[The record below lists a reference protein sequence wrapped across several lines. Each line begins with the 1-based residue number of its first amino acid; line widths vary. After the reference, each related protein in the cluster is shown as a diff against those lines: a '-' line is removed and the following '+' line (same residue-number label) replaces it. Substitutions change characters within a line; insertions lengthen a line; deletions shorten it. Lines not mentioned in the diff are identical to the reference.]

1 MSTKIQKSIL
11 ATGAVTLGSVLTQTA
26 HADQLDDAV
35 KDAQKVGFE
44 ATVTTKTVTVS
55 TKSEADKLN
64 QEEAT
69 RIQKLANDV
78 RSTAKKVEHAQIDE
92 LNCDNVIGW
101 DVDSKPQII

>member
-78 RSTAKKVEHAQIDE
+78 RSTAKKVESTDKYVEKLRGGIQTSQRAVE
-92 LNCDNVIGW
+92 SN
-101 DVDSKPQII
+101 